1 MVVVRG
7 DDPRG
12 HALLSDAHAMGYA
25 SLQSVTISD
34 LIFFQGGL
42 GSDLRSDLETILV
55 DPLLQSSTWFRSAG
69 LEDETSLM
77 VESVLHAGVTDAVAE
92 QLLRVA
98 RRKGWPVHGVV
109 TGRRIELRGEIPHGL
124 REILIRRLMVNPVIE
139 HWVVDSLV
147 EPVFAQS
154 ASEAIDVADKGVLTE
169 NPLPAGRPATKAIHA

>member
-1 MVVVRG
+1 MTAVHCLMVVVRG

-34 LIFFQGGL
+34 LIFFQGSL
-42 GSDLRSDLETILV
+42 GSNLHSDLEAILV

-124 REILIRRLMVNPVIE
+124 RETLIRRLMVNPVIE

-147 EPVFAQS
+147 EPVFAQG
-154 ASEAIDVADKGVLTE
+154 ASEAIDVADKGGGI
-169 NPLPAGRPATKAIHA
+169 NQF

>member
-1 MVVVRG
+1 MIAVHCLMVVVRG

-34 LIFFQGGL
+34 LIFFQGRL
-42 GSDLRSDLETILV
+42 GSDLRGDLETILV

-92 QLLRVA
+92 QLIRVA
-98 RRKGWPVHGVV
+98 RRK
-109 TGRRIELRGEIPHGL
+109 
-124 REILIRRLMVNPVIE
+124 
-139 HWVVDSLV
+139 
-147 EPVFAQS
+147 
-154 ASEAIDVADKGVLTE
+154 
-169 NPLPAGRPATKAIHA
+169 AGRSTGS